1 MSKTILKV
9 LVILIILAVAFVYV
23 NNQFFSWG

>member
-23 NNQFFSWG
+23 NNQFLSWG